1 MDTWGVIFLGVI
13 ALASLVQAVCVI
25 GLAVEGRRLARRL
38 DDLQTRLDREIRPAL
53 EQVARIGRNFAEV
66 SDLAVLQVRRLD
78 DLVEDTVEKIEE
90 ATGVL
95 RRLVLRPL
103 GPIADILAF
112 LKGLRRGIEVYRQ
125 LSGFEPER
133 KGTARRYAE
142 DEHLFI

>member
-13 ALASLVQAVCVI
+13 ALASLVQAVFVI
-25 GLAVEGRRLARRL
+25 GLTLEGRRLARRL
-38 DDLQTRLDREIRPAL
+38 DELQTRLDREIRPGL
-53 EQVARIGRNFAEV
+53 EQVARIARNFAEV

-90 ATGVL
+90 ATGVV

-103 GPIADILAF
+103 GPVADVLAF
-112 LKGLRRGIEVYRQ
+112 LKGLRRGIAVYRQ

-133 KGTARRYAE
+133 RAAARRYAE